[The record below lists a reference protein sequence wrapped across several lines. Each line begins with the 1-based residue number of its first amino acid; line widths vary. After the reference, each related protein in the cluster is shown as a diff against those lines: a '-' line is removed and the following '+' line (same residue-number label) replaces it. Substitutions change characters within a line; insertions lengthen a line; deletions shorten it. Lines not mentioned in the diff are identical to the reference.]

1 MRRKTLLGL
10 CPVVVLLFGL
20 VASASVYAEDL
31 GANVK
36 IPEGGVVQLGFNGN
50 FTIKVAG
57 GTGLSGTCK
66 CAGNEGT
73 CEVSSVVVDSGQSLV
88 CQKGR
93 TGTCKS
99 GCSMSGTPGA
109 Q

>member
-1 MRRKTLLGL
+1 MWGKTLLAL
-10 CPVVVLLFGL
+10 CAALVVVCGFT
-20 VASASVYAEDL
+20 ASASVQAKDI
-31 GANVK
+31 GATVK

-73 CEVSSVVVDSGQSLV
+73 CEVSSIVVDSGQSLV